1 MVHILSIA
9 VFTKNVVYI
18 YIQKQDLKNSK
29 KNKIK
34 IIIIISY
41 SRSYW
46 RKSKNFSFFFSS
58 TGEEKGHK
66 SFTFKVIPPVRMSLW
81 ILYQKQTGRN
91 RVGKSLPIMFSIVR
105 TAGASPAELTN
116 GKSYIWFFTKFIAS
130 GASPDASCPSL
141 LALISAA
148 GANPDA
154 RIN

>member
-9 VFTKNVVYI
+9 VFTKNGVYI

-29 KNKIK
+29 KKII

-46 RKSKNFSFFFSS
+46 RKSKILAFFSS
-58 TGEEKGHK
+58 TGEKGHK
-66 SFTFKVIPPVRMSLW
+66 SFTFKVISPVRMSLW
-81 ILYQKQTGRN
+81 ILYQKPTGRN

-116 GKSYIWFFTKFIAS
+116 GKSYVWFFTKFIAS
-130 GASPDASCPSL
+130 GASPETSCSYL